1 VGRSL
6 DEWQAKVAG
15 LIRDEAGV
23 DVRLDQIEPA
33 IASALAEHTR
43 RSPAELVV
51 EVAGAGSPYLELPDG
66 WVIDFSE
73 LLAVE
78 HPARQNPPRFL
89 CAGSWVVT
97 RSPTDIAERQILLRA
112 ATPAAGEFVRLT
124 FTGRWP
130 TPTEEAGVDQVP
142 DLDFDGVA
150 RLVAA
155 YVCTDLATGAARDRV
170 PALSGETT
178 SAGDRA
184 ASLHKAADTLRS
196 EYKNILFTGIVF
208 A

>member
-1 VGRSL
+1 VGRTL
-6 DEWQAKVAG
+6 EEWQAKVSG

-33 IASALAEHTR
+33 VAAALAEHTR
-43 RSPAELVV
+43 RAPAELVV
-51 EVAGAGSPYLELPDG
+51 EVPGAGSPYLELPNG

-73 LLAVE
+73 VLAVE

-89 CAGSWVVT
+89 WAGTWTLT
-97 RSPTDIAERQILLRA
+97 RSPSDVTQRRILLP
-112 ATPAAGEFVRLT
+112 TSPAAGEYVRLT

-130 TPTEEAGVDQVP
+130 TPTEDADVDQVP
-142 DLDFDGVA
+142 EIDFDGVA

-178 SAGDRA
+178 PAGDRA

-196 EYKNILFTGIVF
+196 EYKNVLFTGIVF